1 MHTLHYFVLGAGEGR
16 KIYCGNKINIIRRR
30 IHSPPR
36 KLREK
41 KKQNFKRKITTPKL
55 KQIKATL

>member
-41 KKQNFKRKITTPKL
+41 KNRILREK
-55 KQIKATL
+55 